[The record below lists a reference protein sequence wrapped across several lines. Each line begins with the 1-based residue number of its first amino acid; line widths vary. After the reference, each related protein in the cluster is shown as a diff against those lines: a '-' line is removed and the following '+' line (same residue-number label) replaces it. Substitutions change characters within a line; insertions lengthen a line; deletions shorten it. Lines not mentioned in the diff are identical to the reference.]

1 MPARHRTTSSGP
13 AAPPSLPTS
22 PGHSK
27 RPGRPPDRRPGAPR
41 SQHRSWTVP
50 LAVPSGSRPRTEP
63 PRGRQPSVRSQPSA
77 LPRRPYRRR
86 AAPGPPP
93 ESRVGCGRS
102 RSSALPAL
110 RGGAAPLRARAGR
123 GNRGCPWEA
132 ETALAWWKRCSAISS
147 ASPCYQRG
155 FHQKS
160 KAHGLGSPWKEAQLK
175 AGGGSRSFSAWRWPS
190 FVLGVLQH
198 LAASQ
203 SPPSSNCNS
212 SSAGFK
218 HSSCS

>member
-1 MPARHRTTSSGP
+1 VPCQPATGPHPAVRQHHPRSPLPRATRSAQDGPRIAGPARP
-13 AAPPSLPTS
+13 APSTV
-22 PGHSK
+22 
-27 RPGRPPDRRPGAPR
+27 PGRYPSQSLADRARGR
-41 SQHRSWTVP
+41 N
-50 LAVPSGSRPRTEP
+50 L

-198 LAASQ
+198 
-203 SPPSSNCNS
+203 SPLS
-212 SSAGFK
+212 GFC
-218 HSSCS
+218 SCTYTRG